1 MKYTTVSF
9 TNRAISPLVRP
20 HGKKPHYG
28 YKSFTK
34 MPTLLYQTF
43 KQAPPLNKRPI
54 YLDEIGRLFEASK
67 AKTKNHYTGIY
78 FTVKYRDTL
87 PHCKQN
93 R

>member
-1 MKYTTVSF
+1 MVKNLTTGIKVSRKWI
-9 TNRAISPLVRP
+9 TVNPRLS
-20 HGKKPHYG
+20 
-28 YKSFTK
+28 
-34 MPTLLYQTF
+34 PTLLYQTF
-43 KQAPPLNKRPI
+43 KQAPPSNKRPI

-67 AKTKNHYTGIY
+67 AKTKNHYIGIY